1 MDRMTGSSAGSARPG
16 GRSPTRR
23 AARLATTTGLG
34 AILSGSLATANL
46 AATSDAAPTRSG
58 PPEQPLGLVL
68 LAGVIVAL
76 AFMGAV
82 VRRRRAAGETA
93 HVPEPA
99 LFDPRIEDFDMLLAA
114 ARAAPPRPYDGR
126 GSLST
131 DRAGDVDD
139 EPVAAIDSMRPGPAE
154 RAAGGPEAGGE
165 VIPAPSVPASAPVW
179 VRRLDG
185 RIPVMPTIQTL
196 PVDHDV
202 EGHGRPPPSRVRR
215 GR

>member
-1 MDRMTGSSAGSARPG
+1 MDLMTGSSAGSARPR

-23 AARLATTTGLG
+23 AARLATATGMA
-34 AILSGSLATANL
+34 AILSGSLAAGSL
-46 AATSDAAPTRSG
+46 AATGEAAPRLPG
-58 PPEQPLGLVL
+58 EPGQPLGLVAV
-68 LAGVIVAL
+68 AGLFLAL
-76 AFMGAV
+76 AFLVAAA
-82 VRRRRAAGETA
+82 RRRRAAGETA
-93 HVPEPA
+93 HVPEPT
-99 LFDPRIEDFDMLLAA
+99 LFDPRIEDFDKLLAA
-114 ARAAPPRPYDGR
+114 ARAGPPRPYDGR
-126 GSLST
+126 GSLSN

-139 EPVAAIDSMRPGPAE
+139 EPVAAIDSMRPAPAE
-154 RAAGGPEAGGE
+154 TAAGPETGGE